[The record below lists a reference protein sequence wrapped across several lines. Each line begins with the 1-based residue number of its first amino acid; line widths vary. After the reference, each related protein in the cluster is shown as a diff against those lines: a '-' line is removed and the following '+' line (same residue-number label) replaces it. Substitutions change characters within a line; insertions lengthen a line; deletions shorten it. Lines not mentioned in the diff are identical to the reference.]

1 MLNLLRQSVSALKD
15 KIASLY
21 KSISPEQTV
30 PAQTVYRIEQKLSQP
45 KKWIMKK
52 PFILEENREKI
63 KDWIIKDIWN
73 LYDTKEEKE
82 KRKRGRD

>member
-30 PAQTVYRIEQKLSQP
+30 PAQTVYRTEQKL
-45 KKWIMKK
+45 KKIWIKKK

>member
-45 KKWIMKK
+45 KKWI
-52 PFILEENREKI
+52 
-63 KDWIIKDIWN
+63 IKDIWN